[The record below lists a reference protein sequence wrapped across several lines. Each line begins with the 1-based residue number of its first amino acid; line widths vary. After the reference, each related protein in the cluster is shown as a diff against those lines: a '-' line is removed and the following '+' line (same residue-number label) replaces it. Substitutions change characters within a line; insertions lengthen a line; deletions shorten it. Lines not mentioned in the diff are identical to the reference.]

1 MADIDIFLL
10 QEEDQETD
18 KDKLYTKEEIRL
30 QLENTL
36 AKMLRVLMAS
46 GVDIDKVLPL
56 KDWTMQTTIH
66 TPNSSMTSQQ
76 LTRLIKSANSLEARI
91 TELFTTGKLTQIS
104 AIALFDYFGHEVN
117 EKSVARALTNLF
129 NKGVLV
135 KGDKVVNRNGIT
147 VTQYRL
153 PQGQQRLMI

>member
-1 MADIDIFLL
+1 
-10 QEEDQETD
+10 
-18 KDKLYTKEEIRL
+18 
-30 QLENTL
+30 
-36 AKMLRVLMAS
+36 
-46 GVDIDKVLPL
+46 
-56 KDWTMQTTIH
+56 MQTIIH

-91 TELFTTGKLTQIS
+91 TELFTSGKITQIS
-104 AIALFDYFGHEVN
+104 SIALFDYFGHEVN

-153 PQGQQRLMI
+153 PEGQQRLMI

>member
-1 MADIDIFLL
+1 
-10 QEEDQETD
+10 
-18 KDKLYTKEEIRL
+18 
-30 QLENTL
+30 
-36 AKMLRVLMAS
+36 
-46 GVDIDKVLPL
+46 
-56 KDWTMQTTIH
+56 MQTTIH

-91 TELFTTGKLTQIS
+91 TELFTSGKITQIS
-104 AIALFDYFGHEVN
+104 SIALFDYFGHEVN

-135 KGDKVVNRNGIT
+135 KGDKVMNRNGIT

-153 PQGQQRLMI
+153 PNGQQRLMI

>member
-1 MADIDIFLL
+1 
-10 QEEDQETD
+10 
-18 KDKLYTKEEIRL
+18 
-30 QLENTL
+30 
-36 AKMLRVLMAS
+36 
-46 GVDIDKVLPL
+46 
-56 KDWTMQTTIH
+56 MQVTIH
-66 TPNSSMTSQQ
+66 TPNSSLTPQQ

-91 TELFTTGKLTQIS
+91 TELFTSGKITQIS
-104 AIALFDYFGHEVN
+104 SIALFDYFGHEVN

-129 NKGVLV
+129 NRGVLV

>member
-1 MADIDIFLL
+1 
-10 QEEDQETD
+10 
-18 KDKLYTKEEIRL
+18 
-30 QLENTL
+30 
-36 AKMLRVLMAS
+36 
-46 GVDIDKVLPL
+46 
-56 KDWTMQTTIH
+56 MQVTIH
-66 TPNSSMTSQQ
+66 TPASSLTPQQ

-91 TELFTTGKLTQIS
+91 TELFSTGKLTQIS

-129 NKGVLV
+129 NRGVLV
-135 KGDKVVNRNGIT
+135 NGDKVVNRNGIT

>member
-1 MADIDIFLL
+1 
-10 QEEDQETD
+10 
-18 KDKLYTKEEIRL
+18 
-30 QLENTL
+30 
-36 AKMLRVLMAS
+36 
-46 GVDIDKVLPL
+46 
-56 KDWTMQTTIH
+56 MQTTIH
-66 TPNSSMTSQQ
+66 TPNSSLTPLQ

>member
-1 MADIDIFLL
+1 
-10 QEEDQETD
+10 
-18 KDKLYTKEEIRL
+18 
-30 QLENTL
+30 
-36 AKMLRVLMAS
+36 
-46 GVDIDKVLPL
+46 
-56 KDWTMQTTIH
+56 MQTTIH

>member
-1 MADIDIFLL
+1 
-10 QEEDQETD
+10 
-18 KDKLYTKEEIRL
+18 
-30 QLENTL
+30 
-36 AKMLRVLMAS
+36 
-46 GVDIDKVLPL
+46 
-56 KDWTMQTTIH
+56 MQTTIH
-66 TPNSSMTSQQ
+66 TNNSVMTSDQ

-91 TELFTTGKLTQIS
+91 TELFTSGKITQIS

-135 KGDKVVNRNGIT
+135 KGDKVMNRNGIT

-153 PQGQQRLMI
+153 PNGQQRLMI

>member
-1 MADIDIFLL
+1 
-10 QEEDQETD
+10 
-18 KDKLYTKEEIRL
+18 
-30 QLENTL
+30 
-36 AKMLRVLMAS
+36 
-46 GVDIDKVLPL
+46 
-56 KDWTMQTTIH
+56 MQVTIH

-91 TELFTTGKLTQIS
+91 TELFSTGKLTQIS

-129 NKGVLV
+129 NKGALV
-135 KGDKVVNRNGIT
+135 KGDKVMNRNGIT

-153 PQGQQRLMI
+153 PNGQQRLMI

>member
-1 MADIDIFLL
+1 
-10 QEEDQETD
+10 
-18 KDKLYTKEEIRL
+18 
-30 QLENTL
+30 
-36 AKMLRVLMAS
+36 
-46 GVDIDKVLPL
+46 
-56 KDWTMQTTIH
+56 MQTTIH
-66 TPNSSMTSQQ
+66 TNNSVMTSDQ

-91 TELFTTGKLTQIS
+91 TELFASGKIIQIS
-104 AIALFDYFGHEVN
+104 SIALFDYFGHGVN

-129 NKGVLV
+129 NRGVLV

>member
-1 MADIDIFLL
+1 
-10 QEEDQETD
+10 
-18 KDKLYTKEEIRL
+18 
-30 QLENTL
+30 
-36 AKMLRVLMAS
+36 
-46 GVDIDKVLPL
+46 
-56 KDWTMQTTIH
+56 MQTTIH

-91 TELFTTGKLTQIS
+91 TELFSTGKLTQIS

-129 NKGVLV
+129 NRGVLV

>member
-1 MADIDIFLL
+1 
-10 QEEDQETD
+10 
-18 KDKLYTKEEIRL
+18 
-30 QLENTL
+30 
-36 AKMLRVLMAS
+36 
-46 GVDIDKVLPL
+46 
-56 KDWTMQTTIH
+56 MQTTIH
-66 TPNSSMTSQQ
+66 TPASSLTPQQ

-91 TELFTTGKLTQIS
+91 TELFSTGKLTQIS

-129 NKGVLV
+129 NRGVLV
-135 KGDKVVNRNGIT
+135 KGDKVMNRNGIT

>member
-1 MADIDIFLL
+1 
-10 QEEDQETD
+10 
-18 KDKLYTKEEIRL
+18 
-30 QLENTL
+30 
-36 AKMLRVLMAS
+36 
-46 GVDIDKVLPL
+46 
-56 KDWTMQTTIH
+56 MQTTIH

-91 TELFTTGKLTQIS
+91 TELFTSGKITQIS
-104 AIALFDYFGHEVN
+104 SIALFDYFGHEVN

-135 KGDKVVNRNGIT
+135 KGDKVMNRNGIT

-153 PQGQQRLMI
+153 PEGQQRLMI

>member
-1 MADIDIFLL
+1 
-10 QEEDQETD
+10 
-18 KDKLYTKEEIRL
+18 
-30 QLENTL
+30 
-36 AKMLRVLMAS
+36 
-46 GVDIDKVLPL
+46 
-56 KDWTMQTTIH
+56 MQTTIH

-76 LTRLIKSANSLEARI
+76 LARLIKSANSLEARI
-91 TELFTTGKLTQIS
+91 TELFSTGKLIQIS

-153 PQGQQRLMI
+153 PNGQQRLMI

>member
-1 MADIDIFLL
+1 
-10 QEEDQETD
+10 
-18 KDKLYTKEEIRL
+18 
-30 QLENTL
+30 
-36 AKMLRVLMAS
+36 
-46 GVDIDKVLPL
+46 
-56 KDWTMQTTIH
+56 MQTTIH

-117 EKSVARALTNLF
+117 EKSVARALTYLF
-129 NKGVLV
+129 NRGVLV

>member
-1 MADIDIFLL
+1 
-10 QEEDQETD
+10 
-18 KDKLYTKEEIRL
+18 
-30 QLENTL
+30 
-36 AKMLRVLMAS
+36 
-46 GVDIDKVLPL
+46 
-56 KDWTMQTTIH
+56 MQTTIH

-91 TELFTTGKLTQIS
+91 TELFSTGKLTQIS

>member
-1 MADIDIFLL
+1 
-10 QEEDQETD
+10 
-18 KDKLYTKEEIRL
+18 
-30 QLENTL
+30 
-36 AKMLRVLMAS
+36 
-46 GVDIDKVLPL
+46 
-56 KDWTMQTTIH
+56 MQTTIH

-91 TELFTTGKLTQIS
+91 TELFTSGKITQIS
-104 AIALFDYFGHEVN
+104 SIALFDYFGHEVN

-129 NKGVLV
+129 NRGVLV
-135 KGDKVVNRNGIT
+135 KGDKVMNRNGIT

>member
-1 MADIDIFLL
+1 
-10 QEEDQETD
+10 
-18 KDKLYTKEEIRL
+18 
-30 QLENTL
+30 
-36 AKMLRVLMAS
+36 
-46 GVDIDKVLPL
+46 
-56 KDWTMQTTIH
+56 MQTTIH

-129 NKGVLV
+129 NRGVLV
-135 KGDKVVNRNGIT
+135 KGDKVMNRNGIT

>member
-1 MADIDIFLL
+1 
-10 QEEDQETD
+10 
-18 KDKLYTKEEIRL
+18 
-30 QLENTL
+30 
-36 AKMLRVLMAS
+36 
-46 GVDIDKVLPL
+46 
-56 KDWTMQTTIH
+56 MQTIIH

-91 TELFTTGKLTQIS
+91 TELFSTGKLTQIS

-129 NKGVLV
+129 NRGVLV
-135 KGDKVVNRNGIT
+135 KGDKVMNRNGIT

-153 PQGQQRLMI
+153 PEGQQRLMI

>member
-1 MADIDIFLL
+1 
-10 QEEDQETD
+10 
-18 KDKLYTKEEIRL
+18 
-30 QLENTL
+30 
-36 AKMLRVLMAS
+36 
-46 GVDIDKVLPL
+46 
-56 KDWTMQTTIH
+56 MQVTIH
-66 TPNSSMTSQQ
+66 TPNSSLTPQQ

-91 TELFTTGKLTQIS
+91 TELFTSGKIIQIS
-104 AIALFDYFGHEVN
+104 SIALFDYFGHEVN

-153 PQGQQRLMI
+153 PEGQQRLMI

>member
-1 MADIDIFLL
+1 MHPI
-10 QEEDQETD
+10 
-18 KDKLYTKEEIRL
+18 
-30 QLENTL
+30 
-36 AKMLRVLMAS
+36 
-46 GVDIDKVLPL
+46 
-56 KDWTMQTTIH
+56 IH
-66 TPNSSMTSQQ
+66 TPNSSITPQQ

-91 TELFTTGKLTQIS
+91 TELFSTGKLTQIS

-129 NKGVLV
+129 NRGVLV

>member
-1 MADIDIFLL
+1 
-10 QEEDQETD
+10 
-18 KDKLYTKEEIRL
+18 
-30 QLENTL
+30 
-36 AKMLRVLMAS
+36 
-46 GVDIDKVLPL
+46 
-56 KDWTMQTTIH
+56 MQTTIH

-91 TELFTTGKLTQIS
+91 TELFTSGKITQIS
-104 AIALFDYFGHEVN
+104 SIALFDYFGHEVN

>member
-1 MADIDIFLL
+1 
-10 QEEDQETD
+10 
-18 KDKLYTKEEIRL
+18 
-30 QLENTL
+30 
-36 AKMLRVLMAS
+36 
-46 GVDIDKVLPL
+46 
-56 KDWTMQTTIH
+56 MQTTIH

-129 NKGVLV
+129 NRGVLV